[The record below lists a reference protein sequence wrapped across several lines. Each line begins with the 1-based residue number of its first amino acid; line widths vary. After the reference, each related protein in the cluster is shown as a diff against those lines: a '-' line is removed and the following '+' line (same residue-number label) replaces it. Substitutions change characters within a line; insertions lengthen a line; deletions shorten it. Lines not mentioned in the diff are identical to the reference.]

1 MARNLSNFYIKPAL
15 DARSDSGYG
24 RSSLK
29 FTKPRAQG
37 SAYPYSMTDEQEEE
51 SEEIE
56 DIEIDDVPID
66 FITKTRHYTPVTDF
80 YAAAGT
86 DPFYYAGGATKLSE
100 ELGKSVK
107 SAGGVGVTQP
117 AGVGSSVGHG
127 YRTNIRP
134 TGSRRGW
141 SSAPSSFKEKPPKY
155 DLIDFL
161 DGEEVTIR
169 KFIRSILGKNKN
181 YNLS

>member
-100 ELGKSVK
+100 ELGKSGWCRCNTACRCRLFCRSWLSNKYSANRLTSWVVK
-107 SAGGVGVTQP
+107 RATV
-117 AGVGSSVGHG
+117 
-127 YRTNIRP
+127 
-134 TGSRRGW
+134 
-141 SSAPSSFKEKPPKY
+141 F
-155 DLIDFL
+155 
-161 DGEEVTIR
+161 
-169 KFIRSILGKNKN
+169 
-181 YNLS
+181 